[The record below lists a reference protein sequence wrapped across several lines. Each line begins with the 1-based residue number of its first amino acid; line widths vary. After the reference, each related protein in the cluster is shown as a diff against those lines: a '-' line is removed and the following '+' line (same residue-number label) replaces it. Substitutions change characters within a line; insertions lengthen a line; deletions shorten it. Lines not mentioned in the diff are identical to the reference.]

1 MSATSAEDMS
11 MSDGQRVPVGVR
23 FKEAGKV
30 YYFDA
35 GEYSLDVGN

>member
-1 MSATSAEDMS
+1 MTE
-11 MSDGQRVPVGVR
+11 QTRVPVGVR

-35 GEYSLDVGN
+35 REAEPSQVRRKLELEEA